1 MGRVT
6 RKGVPLSELRARA
19 EELERFKVFVGW
31 LESARY
37 DDGTPIA
44 GVAAVH
50 EYGSPIRRIPPRPY
64 LRTAKEENRES
75 WKKLVDF
82 VSKQILSGSMKVED
96 ALEMLGLKISGDI
109 KKAIKNIS
117 SPALKQK
124 TIANRLRKKAD
135 GKTVGNLDKPLIET
149 AIMINSVTYEVKS

>member
-44 GVAAVH
+44 GVAAIH

>member
-82 VSKQILSGSMKVED
+82 VSKQILSGNMKVED
-96 ALEMLGLKISGDI
+96 ALEMFGLKISGDI

>member
-82 VSKQILSGSMKVED
+82 VSKQILSGNMKVED